1 MKILKKDSLKKT
13 MRILTVLVIIIQ
25 LTIFPA
31 RLIAATEL
39 NSVILPEENSLREV
53 RDVKETQELRDPQDP
68 TLNADLTIEQT
79 ESQIITEPYSDTQ
92 NLGALCQNTEMD
104 TSNSNLLSCTP
115 QAFPDE
121 PLTIYNAEINS
132 SNITPTSSDENQT
145 NNLPEEENSVI
156 IESEATQTDPS
167 NLIIMETETTPEV
180 ISDETQN
187 SQDIVDSSSTSST
200 SNTNTGENSS
210 NSVIT
215 DNSNTTEINNENNL
229 SLDQT
234 VEVMGDTGQNNV
246 AYINGDTEIISG
258 DINENVNLITMAN
271 TNINGNTTPA
281 TTVSLDIVGTMEEDI
296 DFNNLELLGLQET
309 NDFLNGS
316 LVNTNENTGF
326 NSKNTTVTIESTNTD
341 IKNFNNAD
349 LANDLDITLSTGDNS
364 TQSINGDST
373 IETGDINMAANV
385 VNFVNSSITTVGNF
399 VIGVIDIFGTLI
411 GDIILPDAPQ
421 TTTTTEGTS
430 LLAENNNTG
439 PNSQN
444 TSETKS
450 SSTTSIDNNNDL
462 TLSNDFNISADT
474 GSNGVESINGNTTI
488 DTGNVYVESNTVNI
502 GNSNTVADN
511 TDTTQSFWLV
521 LINNLGTWTGQ
532 ILGLDSSGN
541 PNDSIIAYQFTDT
554 DLASLNENTGAN
566 SINQASSTG
575 STTNK
580 ITNQN
585 EASIDNTIDIN
596 ASTGGNTFTN
606 NNGNNYLETGDINIL
621 ANVLNIMNY
630 NFVGG
635 SWGLLVINIFGT
647 WMGDLVGPGYEYPVA
662 IEDNNEIEES
672 IIPDAIPPVI
682 DDKIVDETTNP
693 VEEDTT
699 SETNNTYIP
708 SEKIAS
714 NTQSEILSP
723 DQESIKPEDTN
734 TQSNNVVLSQNNNL
748 SYYSNPEMNS
758 PEVIFI
764 TANMPLQIGS
774 GTKLDKE
781 IGTDSLQETNSSTI
795 YEVGNNKNSD
805 SPFVDFL
812 KDYSP
817 FALIGIMG
825 IVLKKRVFNP

>member
-13 MRILTVLVIIIQ
+13 MKILTVLVIIIQ

-326 NSKNTTVTIESTNTD
+326 NSKNTTVESTNTD

-439 PNSQN
+439 Q
-444 TSETKS
+444 
-450 SSTTSIDNNNDL
+450 
-462 TLSNDFNISADT
+462 
-474 GSNGVESINGNTTI
+474 
-488 DTGNVYVESNTVNI
+488 
-502 GNSNTVADN
+502 
-511 TDTTQSFWLV
+511 
-521 LINNLGTWTGQ
+521 
-532 ILGLDSSGN
+532 
-541 PNDSIIAYQFTDT
+541 
-554 DLASLNENTGAN
+554 
-566 SINQASSTG
+566 
-575 STTNK
+575 
-580 ITNQN
+580 
-585 EASIDNTIDIN
+585 
-596 ASTGGNTFTN
+596 
-606 NNGNNYLETGDINIL
+606 
-621 ANVLNIMNY
+621 
-630 NFVGG
+630 
-635 SWGLLVINIFGT
+635 
-647 WMGDLVGPGYEYPVA
+647 
-662 IEDNNEIEES
+662 
-672 IIPDAIPPVI
+672 
-682 DDKIVDETTNP
+682 
-693 VEEDTT
+693 
-699 SETNNTYIP
+699 
-708 SEKIAS
+708 
-714 NTQSEILSP
+714 
-723 DQESIKPEDTN
+723 
-734 TQSNNVVLSQNNNL
+734 
-748 SYYSNPEMNS
+748 
-758 PEVIFI
+758 
-764 TANMPLQIGS
+764 
-774 GTKLDKE
+774 
-781 IGTDSLQETNSSTI
+781 
-795 YEVGNNKNSD
+795 
-805 SPFVDFL
+805 
-812 KDYSP
+812 
-817 FALIGIMG
+817 
-825 IVLKKRVFNP
+825 